1 MAVLSWGKPR
11 IQKCAS
17 VAGVPDGNW
26 IDLDTPKQDTTKLTT
41 TAGQEVTANEEG
53 GDVVDVRAGKNTYS
67 LEFDQF
73 VKKGVAR
80 DFDDEDG
87 LVAGEFA
94 IRLIPEDEATEG
106 LLIERATIRVEE
118 NYSATDGKIRHVV
131 VKAIKPA
138 AGKTLKPYTHNGL
151 TVSQSELFFTS
162 AADTTGKS
170 ITVTSTANP
179 TATSSERWATV
190 ETAGKTVKVKAEANA
205 TGKPRKAVVT
215 ITADGKSALIEVT
228 QIPA

>member
-26 IDLDTPKQDTTKLTT
+26 VDLDTPKQDTTKLTT

-53 GDVVDVRAGKNTYS
+53 GDVVDVRSGKNTYS

-118 NYSATDGKIRHVV
+118 NYSATEGKIRHVV

-190 ETAGKTVKVKAEANA
+190 ETSGKTVKVKAEANA

>member
-1 MAVLSWGKPR
+1 MSVLSWGKPR

-26 IDLDTPKQDTTKLTT
+26 VDLDTPKQDTTKLTT

-80 DFDDEDG
+80 DFEDEDG

-151 TVSQSELFFTS
+151 VVSLRELFFTS

-179 TATSSERWATV
+179 STTSSERWATA
-190 ETAGKTVKVKAEANA
+190 ETAGKTVKVKVEGNT

-215 ITADGKSALIEVT
+215 ITADGKSAIIEVT

>member
-26 IDLDTPKQDTTKLTT
+26 VDLDTPKQDTTKLNT

-80 DFDDEDG
+80 DFEDEDG
-87 LVAGEFA
+87 LVPGEFA
-94 IRLIPEDEATEG
+94 IRLIPEDE
-106 LLIERATIRVEE
+106 E
-118 NYSATDGKIRHVV
+118 NYSATDGKLRHVV

-151 TVSQSELFFTS
+151 TVSQRELFFTS
-162 AADTTGKS
+162 AADTTGKA

-179 TATSSERWATV
+179 TATSSERWATA
-190 ETAGKTVKVKAEANA
+190 ETAGKTVKVKVEAN
-205 TGKPRKAVVT
+205 TSGKPRKAVVT

>member
-26 IDLDTPKQDTTKLTT
+26 VDLDTPKQDTTKLNT

-80 DFDDEDG
+80 DFEDEDG
-87 LVAGEFA
+87 LVPGEFA

-118 NYSATDGKIRHVV
+118 NYSATDGKLRHVV

-151 TVSQSELFFTS
+151 VVSLSELFFTS
-162 AADTTGKS
+162 AADNAGKA

-179 TATSSERWATV
+179 TATSSERWATA
-190 ETAGKTVKVKAEANA
+190 EASGKTVKVKVEAN
-205 TGKPRKAVVT
+205 TSGKPRKAVVT
-215 ITADGKSALIEVT
+215 ITADGKSAIIEVT

>member
-1 MAVLSWGKPR
+1 M
-11 IQKCAS
+11 
-17 VAGVPDGNW
+17 
-26 IDLDTPKQDTTKLTT
+26 
-41 TAGQEVTANEEG
+41 TANEEG
-53 GDVVDVRAGKNTYS
+53 GDVVDVRSGKNTYS

-73 VKKGVAR
+73 VKKGKAR
-80 DFDDEDG
+80 DFEDEDG
-87 LVAGEFA
+87 LVPGEFA

-151 TVSQSELFFTS
+151 TVSLSELFFTS
-162 AADTTGKS
+162 AADTTGKA

-179 TATSSERWATV
+179 TAVSSERWVTA
-190 ETAGKTVKVKAEANA
+190 ETSGKTVKVKVEGNT

-215 ITADGKSALIEVT
+215 ITADGKSAIIEVT

>member
-26 IDLDTPKQDTTKLTT
+26 VDLDTPKQDTTKLTT

-80 DFDDEDG
+80 DFEDEDG

-118 NYSATDGKIRHVV
+118 NYSATDGKLRHVV

-151 TVSQSELFFTS
+151 RVSVSELFFTS

-179 TATSSERWATV
+179 SATSSERWATV
-190 ETAGKTVKVKAEANA
+190 ETAGKTVKVKVEAN
-205 TGKPRKAVVT
+205 TSGKPRKAVVT
-215 ITADGKSALIEVT
+215 ITADGKSAIIEVT

>member
-26 IDLDTPKQDTTKLTT
+26 VDLDTPKQDTTKLTT

-53 GDVVDVRAGKNTYS
+53 GDVVDSRSGKNTYS

-73 VKKGVAR
+73 VKKGKAR
-80 DFDDEDG
+80 DFEDEDG
-87 LVAGEFA
+87 IVPGEFA
-94 IRLIPEDEATEG
+94 IRLIPEDESAEG
-106 LLIERATIRVEE
+106 FVIERATIRVEE
-118 NYSATDGKIRHVV
+118 NFSSTDGKIRHVV

-138 AGKTLKPYTHNGL
+138 SGKTLKPYTHNGL
-151 TVSQSELFFTS
+151 TVSVSELFFTS

-179 TATSSERWATV
+179 TAVSSERWATAEV
-190 ETAGKTVKVKAEANA
+190 AGKTVKVKVEANT
-205 TGKPRKAVVT
+205 TGKVRKAVVT
-215 ITADGKSALIEVT
+215 ITADGKSALVDVT

>member
-26 IDLDTPKQDTTKLTT
+26 VDLDTPKQDTTKLTT

-80 DFDDEDG
+80 DFEDEDG
-87 LVAGEFA
+87 LVPGEFA
-94 IRLIPEDEATEG
+94 
-106 LLIERATIRVEE
+106 
-118 NYSATDGKIRHVV
+118 
-131 VKAIKPA
+131 
-138 AGKTLKPYTHNGL
+138 KTLKPYTHNGL
-151 TVSQSELFFTS
+151 TVSLSELFFTS

-179 TATSSERWATV
+179 TAVSSERWATAEV
-190 ETAGKTVKVKAEANA
+190 AGKTVKVKVEANT

-215 ITADGKSALIEVT
+215 ITADGKSAIIEVT

>member
-1 MAVLSWGKPR
+1 MSVLSWGKPR

-26 IDLDTPKQDTTKLTT
+26 VDLDTPKQDTTKLTT
-41 TAGQEVTANEEG
+41 TEGQEVTANEEG

-80 DFDDEDG
+80 DFEDEDG

-106 LLIERATIRVEE
+106 LLIERATIRVVE

-151 TVSQSELFFTS
+151 AVSLSELFFTS
-162 AADTTGKS
+162 AADNAGKA

-179 TATSSERWATV
+179 TAVSSERWATV
-190 ETAGKTVKVKAEANA
+190 ETAGKTVKVKVEAN
-205 TGKPRKAVVT
+205 TSGKSRKAVVT

>member
-17 VAGVPDGNW
+17 VAGIPDGNW
-26 IDLDTPKQDTTKLTT
+26 VDLDTPKQDTTKLTT

-118 NYSATDGKIRHVV
+118 NYSATEGKIRHVV

-190 ETAGKTVKVKAEANA
+190 ETSGKTVKVKAEANA

>member
-11 IQKCAS
+11 IQKCTS

-26 IDLDTPKQDTTKLTT
+26 VDLDTPKQDTTKLTT

-53 GDVVDVRAGKNTYS
+53 GDAVDVRAGKNTYA

-80 DFDDEDG
+80 DFEDEDG

-151 TVSQSELFFTS
+151 TVSQNALFFTS
-162 AADTTGKS
+162 AADTTGKA

-179 TATSSERWATV
+179 SATSSERWATV
-190 ETAGKTVKVKAEANA
+190 ETAGKTVKVKAEAN
-205 TGKPRKAVVT
+205 TSGKPRKAVVT
-215 ITADGKSALIEVT
+215 ITADGKSAIIEVT

>member
-26 IDLDTPKQDTTKLTT
+26 VDLDTPKQDTTKLTP

-53 GDVVDVRAGKNTYS
+53 GDVVDVRTGKNTYS

-80 DFDDEDG
+80 DFEDEDG
-87 LVAGEFA
+87 LVAGDFA
-94 IRLIPEDEATEG
+94 IRLIPEDEAAEG
-106 LLIERATIRVEE
+106 ILIERATIRVEE
-118 NYSATDGKIRHVV
+118 SYSSTDGKLRHVV
-131 VKAIKPA
+131 VKAVKPA
-138 AGKTLKPYTHNGL
+138 SGKTIKPYTHNGL
-151 TVSQSELFFTS
+151 KVSVSELFFTS
-162 AADTTGKS
+162 SADTTGKA

-179 TATSSERWATV
+179 SASSSERWATA
-190 ETAGKTVKVKAEANA
+190 EASGKTVKVKVEAN
-205 TGKPRKAVVT
+205 TSGKPRKAVVT
-215 ITADGKSALIEVT
+215 ITADGKSAIIEVT

>member
-17 VAGVPDGNW
+17 VAGIPDGNW
-26 IDLDTPKQDTTKLTT
+26 VDLDTPKQDTTKLTT

-67 LEFDQF
+67 LEIDQF

-118 NYSATDGKIRHVV
+118 NYSATEGKIRHVV

-190 ETAGKTVKVKAEANA
+190 ETSGKTVKVKAEANA

>member
-26 IDLDTPKQDTTKLTT
+26 VDLDTPKQDTTKLTT

-53 GDVVDVRAGKNTYS
+53 GDVVDSRSGKNTYS

-73 VKKGVAR
+73 VKKGKAR
-80 DFDDEDG
+80 DFEDEDG
-87 LVAGEFA
+87 IVPGEFA
-94 IRLIPEDEATEG
+94 IRLIPEDESAEG
-106 LLIERATIRVEE
+106 FLIERATIRVEE
-118 NYSATDGKIRHVV
+118 NFSPTDGKIRHVV

-138 AGKTLKPYTHNGL
+138 SGKTLKPYTHNGL
-151 TVSQSELFFTS
+151 TVSVSELFFTS

-179 TATSSERWATV
+179 TAVSSERWATAEV
-190 ETAGKTVKVKAEANA
+190 AGKTVKVKVEANT
-205 TGKPRKAVVT
+205 TGKVRKAVVT
-215 ITADGKSALIEVT
+215 ITADGKSALVDVT

>member
-26 IDLDTPKQDTTKLTT
+26 VDLDTPKQDTTKLTT

-53 GDVVDVRAGKNTYS
+53 GDVVDSRSGKNTYS

-73 VKKGVAR
+73 VKKGKAR
-80 DFDDEDG
+80 DFEDEDG
-87 LVAGEFA
+87 IVPGEFA
-94 IRLIPEDEATEG
+94 IRLIPEDESAEG
-106 LLIERATIRVEE
+106 FLIERATIRVEE
-118 NYSATDGKIRHVV
+118 NFSPTDGKIRHVV

-138 AGKTLKPYTHNGL
+138 SGKTLKPYTHNGL
-151 TVSQSELFFTS
+151 TVSVSDLFFTS

-179 TATSSERWATV
+179 TAVSSERWATAEV
-190 ETAGKTVKVKAEANA
+190 AGKTVKVKVEANT
-205 TGKPRKAVVT
+205 TGKVRKAVVT
-215 ITADGKSALIEVT
+215 ITADGKSALVDVT

>member
-26 IDLDTPKQDTTKLTT
+26 VDLDTPKQDTTKLTT

-53 GDVVDVRAGKNTYS
+53 GDVVDVRSGKNTYS

-73 VKKGVAR
+73 VKKGKAR
-80 DFDDEDG
+80 DFEDEDG
-87 LVAGEFA
+87 LVHGEFA

-151 TVSQSELFFTS
+151 TVSLSELFFTS
-162 AADTTGKS
+162 SADATGKA

-179 TATSSERWATV
+179 TATSSERWATA
-190 ETAGKTVKVKAEANA
+190 ETSGKTVKVKVEGNT

-215 ITADGKSALIEVT
+215 ITADGKSAIIEVT

>member
-26 IDLDTPKQDTTKLTT
+26 VDLDTPKQDTTKLTT

-118 NYSATDGKIRHVV
+118 NYSATEGKIRHVV

-151 TVSQSELFFTS
+151 TVSVNELFFTN

-190 ETAGKTVKVKAEANA
+190 ETSGKTVKVKAEANA

>member
-17 VAGVPDGNW
+17 VAGAPDGNW
-26 IDLDTPKQDTTKLTT
+26 VDLDTPKQDTTKLTT

-53 GDVVDVRAGKNTYS
+53 GDVVDVRSGKNTYS

-80 DFDDEDG
+80 DFEDEDG
-87 LVAGEFA
+87 LVPGDFA

-118 NYSATDGKIRHVV
+118 SYSSTDGKLRHVV
-131 VKAIKPA
+131 VKAVKPA
-138 AGKTLKPYTHNGL
+138 TGKTLKPYTHNGL
-151 TVSQSELFFTS
+151 TVSLRDLFFTS
-162 AADTTGKS
+162 AADNTGKS

-179 TATSSERWATV
+179 SASSSERWATV
-190 ETAGKTVKVKAEANA
+190 ETAGKTVKVKVEAN
-205 TGKPRKAVVT
+205 TSGKLRKAVVT

>member
-1 MAVLSWGKPR
+1 MSVLSWGKPR
-11 IQKCAS
+11 IQKCKS
-17 VAGVPDGNW
+17 EAGVPDGNW
-26 IDLDTPKQDTTKLTT
+26 VDLDTPKQDTTKLTT

-53 GDVVDVRAGKNTYS
+53 GDVVDVRSGKNTYS

-73 VKKGVAR
+73 VKKGKAR
-80 DFDDEDG
+80 DFEDEDG
-87 LVAGEFA
+87 LVPGEFA

-151 TVSQSELFFTS
+151 TVSLSELFFTN
-162 AADTTGKS
+162 AADTTGKA

-179 TATSSERWATV
+179 TAVSSERWATA
-190 ETAGKTVKVKAEANA
+190 ETSGKTVKVKVEANT
-205 TGKPRKAVVT
+205 TGKLRKAVVT
-215 ITADGKSALIEVT
+215 ITADGKSALVEVT

>member
-26 IDLDTPKQDTTKLTT
+26 VDLDTPKQDTTKLTT

-53 GDVVDVRAGKNTYS
+53 GDVVDSRSGKNTYS

-73 VKKGVAR
+73 VKKGKAR
-80 DFDDEDG
+80 DFEDEDG
-87 LVAGEFA
+87 IVPGEFA
-94 IRLIPEDEATEG
+94 IRLIPEDESAEG
-106 LLIERATIRVEE
+106 FLIERATIRVEE
-118 NYSATDGKIRHVV
+118 NFSPTDGKIRHVV

-138 AGKTLKPYTHNGL
+138 SGKTLKPYTHNGL
-151 TVSQSELFFTS
+151 TVSVNELFFTS

-179 TATSSERWATV
+179 TAVSSERWATAEV
-190 ETAGKTVKVKAEANA
+190 AGKTVKVKVEANT
-205 TGKPRKAVVT
+205 TGKVRKAVVT
-215 ITADGKSALIEVT
+215 ITADGKSALVDVT